1 MSKVIT
7 IDGLEFPGYVEEE
20 PKGIEIDPKKL
31 DKYTKIFEED
41 YCHIQKAT
49 PIMYYKTKDL
59 VNFGKVIKFI
69 EPDIFILKNDSLM
82 VIWSVGLNGTD
93 VYIQDFKEMQKENA
107 LKENLLELY
116 KAGYIKILDEPIEEE

>member
-1 MSKVIT
+1 
-7 IDGLEFPGYVEEE
+7 
-20 PKGIEIDPKKL
+20 
-31 DKYTKIFEED
+31 
-41 YCHIQKAT
+41 
-49 PIMYYKTKDL
+49 MYYKTKDL